1 MNLNDKHM
9 VSVRKLKITRL
20 KPEQIGDL
28 LLKIQDIKIKTKEN
42 NVKQEL
48 TEELLTQTTLK
59 EIKNRKS
66 RNVYTQALRSGKGKK
81 IEDTRQE
88 GEVEGILDERTNKK
102 TNNKEY
108 KVK

>member
-81 IEDTRQE
+81 IEDTKQE
-88 GEVEGILDERTNKK
+88 WEVKGILNE
-102 TNNKEY
+102 
-108 KVK
+108 